1 MRLLTWGG
9 LRGGVSLAL
18 ALSLPLGEQRD
29 LVLTLT
35 YLVVLMS
42 ILLQGLTVGRVVCAL
57 YGRRAEPATDE
68 TH

>member
-1 MRLLTWGG
+1 
-9 LRGGVSLAL
+9 
-18 ALSLPLGEQRD
+18 
-29 LVLTLT
+29 VLTLT